1 MGGLLWFVV
10 CCVVCSAGR
19 RTELCL
25 LTLHEILFLA
35 GTSANLV
42 ATEQR

>member
-1 MGGLLWFVV
+1 MGGVLQFAV
-10 CCVVCSAGR
+10 CCMVCSVGQ

-25 LTLHEILFLA
+25 LTFYELLFLA
-35 GTSANLV
+35 GTFVDLV